1 MVDSPL
7 IDNRIAFVKPNK
19 TPIWLGKIVNY
30 EYWPIWLFYIPIG
43 LYITYLA
50 IKARSVTFFTSVNPC
65 IKDSGIIRYS
75 KFGVLAHIS
84 EAYRPHGILL
94 KIGDNLD
101 EVHNEFSFPL
111 IAKPDMG
118 ERGKGVSLIH
128 NMETLKIYATQIKQD
143 FIIQSYCDFPNE
155 AAIFYVRK
163 PSEKSGKIT
172 SFTTKE
178 FLSVK
183 GDGHQNIKQLMS
195 LTFRAKLQI
204 RRQADE
210 FLSKIPSNGEIV
222 KIEAIG
228 NHNRGTRFINS
239 NHLISKEIVDVFD
252 AISKN
257 IPGFYYGRYDL
268 KFKSL
273 EDLKLGINF
282 KIVELNGINSEPVHI
297 YDQTTGLFS
306 AYQDFFR
313 HMNYMY
319 EISEENKKNGVKRTN
334 SFMFWKDIF
343 FPRGNSLN

>member
-1 MVDSPL
+1 MVDLSFVH
-7 IDNRIAFVKPNK
+7 NRVASEEPNK

-30 EYWPIWLFYIPIG
+30 EYWPIWIFYIPIG
-43 LYITYLA
+43 LYICYCA
-50 IKARSVTFFTSVNPC
+50 IKARSFTFFTSVNPC

-75 KFGVLAHIS
+75 KFGVLAYIS
-84 EAYRPHGILL
+84 EAYKPHGILV
-94 KIGDNLD
+94 KSGDNLD
-101 EVHNEFSFPL
+101 DIYSEFSFPL

-118 ERGKGVSLIH
+118 ERGKGVALIADTK
-128 NMETLKIYATQIKQD
+128 ELKKYASQTKQD

-178 FLSVK
+178 FLSVT

-204 RRQADE
+204 YRQTAE
-210 FLSKIPSNGEIV
+210 FLNTIPSNGEIV

-228 NHNRGTRFINS
+228 NHNRGTKFINS
-239 NHLISKEIVDVFD
+239 NHLISTEIVDVFD
-252 AISKN
+252 AISKD

-273 EDLKLGINF
+273 EDLKLGLNF

-297 YDQTTGLFS
+297 YDQTTGLIR
-306 AYQDFFR
+306 AYRDFFN
-313 HMNYMY
+313 HVKCMY

-343 FPRGNSLN
+343 FPKVN

>member
-1 MVDSPL
+1 MSVY
-7 IDNRIAFVKPNK
+7 VKPNK

-84 EAYRPHGILL
+84 EAYKAHGILVKL
-94 KIGDNLD
+94 GDHLD
-101 EVHNEFSFPL
+101 DVHNEFSFPV

-128 NMETLKIYATQIKQD
+128 DIETLKIYASQIKQD

-178 FLSVK
+178 FLCVI

-204 RRQADE
+204 RRQAAA

-273 EDLKLGINF
+273 EDLKLSINF

-297 YDQTTGLFS
+297 YDQSTGLLN
-306 AYQDFFR
+306 AYRDFFR

-319 EISEENKKNGVKRTN
+319 EISEENKKNGVQRTN

-343 FPRGNSLN
+343 FPRVNSLN